1 MLILASIR
9 HQDKVRAVASIK
21 AVQFIIFCSVQ
32 LNAVHGAVTLLWRT
46 GPAYRWA
53 CSMSHVLGA
62 AVRLIQDASVAA
74 YLSAWVM

>member
-1 MLILASIR
+1 MR
-9 HQDKVRAVASIK
+9 DFASIK
-21 AVQFIIFCSVQ
+21 AVQFIVCSVQ

-74 YLSAWVM
+74 YLSPWVM